1 MRFLLFLAS
10 VADPRHGVTTIEI
23 DIVSSLNVGTY
34 TDNLIV
40 KDSSGNVIQTIPV
53 TLTVN

>member
-1 MRFLLFLAS
+1 
-10 VADPRHGVTTIEI
+10 VTTIEI